1 MILITILLGL
11 ALMYFLGPMDRFRNY
26 EWCDV
31 YVNWLELK
39 CQRFSL
45 WDGHVGMLV
54 TVALPILALL
64 LVDFL
69 LAELFIGLS
78 YMLAVLIF
86 VYCLGPDLNILL
98 SNYTAAIEGNIQDD
112 MNEIESTLE
121 IDSSN
126 NMYDETAAI
135 SAVLLRAH
143 EYVFGVV
150 FWFIIL
156 GMSGAVLF
164 SLTLFLKHRF
174 EGVHGNYSDS
184 VQEFYKILIWPSSR
198 LLAIGFALSGSLVDT
213 LDRWRNVEGDSLS
226 NSLDIIIETG
236 MGALQYQPS
245 TPSNEVEIR
254 ESYVRC
260 IKEAQSLVNRSLIV
274 WLTILGL
281 LTLGGILG

>member
-26 EWCDV
+26 HWCDV

-45 WDGHVGMLV
+45 WDGHMGMLV

-69 LAELFIGLS
+69 LAELFIGFS
-78 YMLAVLIF
+78 YILAVLIF
-86 VYCLGPDLNILL
+86 VYCLGPDLNIIL
-98 SNYTAAIEGNIQDD
+98 SNYTAALEGNIEDE
-112 MNEIESTLE
+112 MAEIESTLE
-121 IDSSN
+121 IESSS

-135 SAVLLRAH
+135 SAILLRAH
-143 EYVFGVV
+143 EYIFGVV

-156 GMSGAVLF
+156 GMFGAVIF
-164 SLTLFLKHRF
+164 SLSLFLKHRC

-184 VQEFYKILIWPSSR
+184 VQELYKILIWPSSR

-213 LDRWRNVEGDSLS
+213 LDKWRSVEGDSFGK
-226 NSLDIIIETG
+226 SLDIITESG
-236 MGALQYQPS
+236 MGAMQYQPS

-254 ESYVRC
+254 SSYVRC
-260 IKEAQSLVNRSLIV
+260 VKEAQALVNRSLIV

-281 LTLGGILG
+281 LTLGGILA